1 MVKLSMHC
9 RLDYSVL
16 NSILLFK
23 MSFTVFQLDCNVAQ
37 DNNSYAS
44 PASSSLEEDTQAL
57 FEQLR
62 TARLAAETFLR
73 KWGNESPSPILD
85 DYLLHFLGEVV
96 THLPDER
103 ATVEYAHSRIL
114 GEVFSEDEDYE
125 EYDDDDE
132 EEEEEEEERACSWPS
147 HDQAESHCKDC
158 GDVHSIIST
167 ASGSPSESETTESPK
182 SLSPGLD
189 RTNWRAVVGIE
200 EA

>member
-1 MVKLSMHC
+1 
-9 RLDYSVL
+9 
-16 NSILLFK
+16 

-44 PASSSLEEDTQAL
+44 PAPSSLEEDTQAL

-73 KWGNESPSPILD
+73 KWGNESSSPLVD
-85 DYLLHFLGEVV
+85 AYLLHFLGEVV

-125 EYDDDDE
+125 EYDDDDDIDE
-132 EEEEEEEERACSWPS
+132 EEEEDAVSWSS
-147 HDQAESHCKDC
+147 HDQAEPHCKKC
-158 GDVHSIIST
+158 GDVHSISGT
-167 ASGSPSESETTESPK
+167 ASSGSSSSSETTESPQ